1 MKQSYMTDLLRLNVV
16 YDETVGSQA
25 RSFTTP
31 AKYHSAE
38 LN

>member
-1 MKQSYMTDLLRLNVV
+1 MKMIYMTDKLRLNVI

-25 RSFTTP
+25 RSITTP
-31 AKYHSAE
+31 AKYDSAE